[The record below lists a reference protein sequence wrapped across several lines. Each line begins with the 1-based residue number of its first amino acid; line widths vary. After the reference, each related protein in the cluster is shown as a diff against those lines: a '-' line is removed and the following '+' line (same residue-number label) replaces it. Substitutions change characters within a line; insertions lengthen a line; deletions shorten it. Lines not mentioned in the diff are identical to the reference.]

1 VARGKMSDE
10 EETVEEEE
18 VEGQLAIDAYQTE
31 DAIIVVAP
39 VAGVTKEDVEI
50 SITDEVVTI
59 KGDRKPPKDILP
71 ENYFVQECY
80 WGPFSRSLILPV
92 PIEAEEGQAQ
102 ISNGLLILH
111 LPKREKTYTKI
122 IKVKTE

>member
-1 VARGKMSDE
+1 MSDE
-10 EETVEEEE
+10 EEIKETVEEET
-18 VEGQLAIDAYQTE
+18 EGQLAIDAYQTE
-31 DAIIVVAP
+31 DALVVIAP
-39 VAGVTKEDVEI
+39 VAGVKSDDVEI

>member
-1 VARGKMSDE
+1 MSDE

>member
-1 VARGKMSDE
+1 MS
-10 EETVEEEE
+10 EEEE
-18 VEGQLAIDAYQTE
+18 IEETAEEEEAEGQLAIDAYQTE

-59 KGDRKPPKDILP
+59 KGERKPPKDIPP

-102 ISNGLLILH
+102 IENGLLILR

-122 IKVKTE
+122 IKIKTDE

>member
-1 VARGKMSDE
+1 MSDE
-10 EETVEEEE
+10 EEKVEDFPEEEE